1 MVKLSRRVE
10 YALLSV
16 QEMARRRGDVVSA
29 KDIASRFEISQALVA
44 KVLQQL
50 AQKNIIRSFHGVH
63 GGYELALEPNRLSIA
78 DVIEAIEGRSGAIV
92 DCQDHHGHDETLCNV
107 LSTCTI
113 REPLSILQERIAAT
127 LNSMT
132 VAELTQQTIVPLI
145 INR

>member
-1 MVKLSRRVE
+1 MLKLSKRVE

-16 QEMARRRGDVVSA
+16 QEMARRRGYVVSA
-29 KDIASRFEISQALVA
+29 KDIATRFEISQTLVA

-63 GGYELALEPNRLSIA
+63 GGYELALEPQCLSIA

-92 DCQDHHGHDETLCNV
+92 ECQDHHGHDTANCNV

-127 LNSMT
+127 FNSMT
-132 VAELTQQTIVPLI
+132 VAELTPQTIVPLI
-145 INR
+145 IEH